1 MDAHRSRHLPV
12 AERSLVGHR
21 WRSNNYHPASTVLH
35 VRHADMMELCERD
48 IEQHCRRVE
57 AARRS
62 EAESLIFHSEMS
74 IRNWKDFQNRK
85 VRRAQRVLT
94 NRQEQRRKTMG
105 LGIANQAANKF
116 DRPTF
121 ISNVDMRR
129 RRASNLALRCG
140 PDAIAALVNMK
151 YV

>member
-1 MDAHRSRHLPV
+1 
-12 AERSLVGHR
+12 
-21 WRSNNYHPASTVLH
+21 
-35 VRHADMMELCERD
+35 MMELCERD

-85 VRRAQRVLT
+85 VRRAQRVLA

-105 LGIANQAANKF
+105 LGVGSQAANKF
-116 DRPTF
+116 DRPTS

-140 PDAIAALVNMK
+140 PDAIAALVEMK

>member
-1 MDAHRSRHLPV
+1 MDANRSHDVPS

-21 WRSNNYHPASTVLH
+21 WRANKYHPARSVL
-35 VRHADMMELCERD
+35 RMREADMLELCERD
-48 IEQHCRRVE
+48 IAQHCRRVE

-62 EAESLIFHSEMS
+62 EAESLILHSEMS

-85 VRRAQRVLT
+85 IRRAQRVLA

-105 LGIANQAANKF
+105 LATASKF
-116 DRPTF
+116 DRPTS

-140 PDAIAALVNMK
+140 PEEIRALVEMK